1 MQDIYEKVFERL
13 LSEFSTMG
21 GVGGTPGNVTGV
33 AVPLGAGPKAGS
45 RGEDIYQKSTATD
58 KKHRSK
64 GKKKKTHTRSV
75 QYYLKHGGEKGRKRT
90 FKENFNIFESNL
102 LLEKTDRLYDLSPQ
116 EVLNFLGHLK
126 GDILKDV
133 SFDITEK
140 ISGQNT
146 TIGIKGT
153 ASGNEYYFAL
163 KSQLGKDDDIFD
175 YQFKTRGAA
184 ASRRFKY
191 YFKETYDRVR
201 QLSPGEEIVLGVEIV
216 KGDKSKPDYIA
227 YGVPSRQTQ
236 VAVFMGD
243 FTKEDAKAMTGSGIV
258 FLTSDDIKK
267 SSAGKEK
274 LSKEV
279 TDSLDIL
286 YNKVKESLSL
296 NLNKKQFV
304 KFIKLEI
311 LPDFR
316 KNITA
321 LFGTSSLNTLSPI
334 EGIAVNM
341 SSGDASR
348 FFKVHSEEF
357 ENIQQAQTS
366 LYSEF
371 KSNRNA
377 SQEDSISNKEFLN
390 YKDRF
395 GNYIRAGLLYDYVND
410 IGRQRKYRSLGFY
423 IFNYIR
429 KVSEMTHF
437 ENTRVFFSPKT
448 FKLLCSKLLNAV
460 NSNQPSDYIDVIN
473 FLGTNIPEQTRYSKK
488 YRGKDRYGK
497 PKFKTQKETEF
508 VWHTITGNENY
519 DCPEA
524 DQIKNLNFDI

>member
-21 GVGGTPGNVTGV
+21 GVGGAPGNVTGV
-33 AVPLGAGPKAGS
+33 STPIGTGPKAGS
-45 RGEDIYQKSTATD
+45 RGEDIYKKSTATD
-58 KKHRSK
+58 EKHRSK
-64 GKKKKTHTRSV
+64 GKKKKTHTKSI
-75 QYYLKHGGEKGRKRT
+75 QYYLKHGGEKGRKRS
-90 FKENFNIFESNL
+90 FKKSSNIFESNL
-102 LLEKTDRLYDLSPQ
+102 LLERTDRLYNLSPQ

-133 SFDITEK
+133 SFDISEK

-267 SSAGKEK
+267 SPAGKEK

-279 TDSLDIL
+279 ADSLDIL

-296 NLNKKQFV
+296 NLNKQDFKD
-304 KFIKLEI
+304 FINNEI

-341 SSGDASR
+341 SSGDDSR

-357 ENIQQAQTS
+357 ENIQQAQTY

-371 KSNRNA
+371 KEPRNA
-377 SQEDSISNKEFLN
+377 SQEKNISNKEFLS
-390 YKDRF
+390 YKDKF
-395 GNYIRAGLLYDYVND
+395 GNYIRAGLLYDYVNN
-410 IGRQRKYRSLGFY
+410 IGRQRKYKSLGFL
-423 IFNYIR
+423 IFSFIR
-429 KVSEMTHF
+429 QVSEMTHF
-437 ENTRVFFSPKT
+437 ENTRVFFSPEE

-460 NSNQPSDYIDVIN
+460 KSNHPADYIDVIK
-473 FLGTNIPEQTRYSKK
+473 FLGSSIPKQEKLIK
-488 YRGKDRYGK
+488 NYRGKDRHGK
-497 PKFKTQKETEF
+497 PKFKTRIETEF